1 MPITFLRH
9 AQSNGNLGNP
19 AKDSTLS
26 QAGIE
31 QARKISGDF
40 DLIVCSTLRR
50 TRQTLDESQIICKD
64 IVFTD
69 ICRENLDGNPNS
81 QYNGEDVCVENNEQ
95 IVNRVNLF
103 IDYLTEKEKKYS
115 KILVVSHCL
124 FLRSLTGYFF
134 NNCNVWTV
142 TSVDVLKNPS

>member
-26 QAGIE
+26 QTGIE
-31 QARKISGDF
+31 QARKLSGDF
-40 DLIVCSTLRR
+40 DLVICSTLKR
-50 TRQTLDESQIICKD
+50 TRQTLDESQIIYRD
-64 IVFTD
+64 IAFTD
-69 ICRENLDGNPNS
+69 LCRENLDGNPNS
-81 QYNGEDVCVENNEQ
+81 NYNGEDVCAENNEQ

-103 IDYLTEKEKKYS
+103 VDYLKEKEKQYS

-124 FLRSLTGYFF
+124 FLQSLTGYFF
-134 NNCNVWTV
+134 HNCNVWTV
-142 TSVDVLKNPS
+142 TSADVLKKR